1 MGTLHYSFLK
11 QFLRGISP
19 HLVRSGDISLI
30 VCIREPR
37 VCDVISI
44 GRERTLGMSV
54 CVPSSWPVSGQS
66 GVVIWRIISTC
77 FLGLINL
84 QGKGKSSSLLTF
96 FIVLSKLCW
105 L

>member
-1 MGTLHYSFLK
+1 MFLC
-11 QFLRGISP
+11 GISP
-19 HLVRSGDISLI
+19 HLVRSGDISLF

-37 VCDVISI
+37 VCDVVSI

-66 GVVIWRIISTC
+66 GVVSWRIISTC